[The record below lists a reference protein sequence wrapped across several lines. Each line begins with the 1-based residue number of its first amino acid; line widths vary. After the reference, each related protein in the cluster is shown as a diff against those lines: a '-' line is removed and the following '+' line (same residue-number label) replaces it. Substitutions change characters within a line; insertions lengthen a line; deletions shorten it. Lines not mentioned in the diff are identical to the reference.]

1 MIRLSRLTDYG
12 ILLLTQFARKEA
24 GPMKSARDLAVT
36 AHLPLPT
43 VSKILKLLARHG
55 LLEAHRGVKG
65 GFTLART
72 PERISMAEIIQALE
86 GRIGVT
92 DCTADAGL
100 CDIENTCNLKSNWAR
115 INRVVLGALDKISL
129 AEMIRPLEVV
139 APVEW
144 RHGALVQ
151 KG

>member
-1 MIRLSRLTDYG
+1 
-12 ILLLTQFARKEA
+12 
-24 GPMKSARDLAVT
+24 MKSARDLSEA

-65 GFTLART
+65 GFTLARG
-72 PERISMAEIIQALE
+72 PERISMAEVIQALE

-92 DCTADAGL
+92 ECTAHTGL
-100 CDIENTCNLKSNWAR
+100 CDIEDTCNLKSNWAR
-115 INRVVLGALDKISL
+115 INRVVLDALDQISL
-129 AEMIRPLEVV
+129 AEMIRPLVVV

-144 RHGALVQ
+144 RNGALAR